1 MEFLKNKKKH
11 RLARVA
17 PVEEEEGG
25 AMGEVEGNISCEK
38 EKEKENEEEEKEKTN
53 EEEEKEKDKKNEE
66 GEKEKEIE
74 EGEEEANG
82 GGEESEGEVFLL
94 ENLGYRGYR
103 EDVLKDR
110 LDPHLFIII

>member
-1 MEFLKNKKKH
+1 M
-11 RLARVA
+11 
-17 PVEEEEGG
+17 EEEEGG
-25 AMGEVEGNISCEK
+25 AMGEVEGNPSCEK
-38 EKEKENEEEEKEKTN
+38 EKEKENEEEEKEKKN

-110 LDPHLFIII
+110 LDPPPFYHHLIWVIGDTERMSSKTG